1 IAKCRTI
8 LNRFEA
14 MIKKICPVYETI
26 VGSLVEQQ
34 QAEKK
39 IQSLRKLLN
48 QYEYE
53 NYVLDNPTVTDAEYD
68 AKLQEIRELEEA
80 VPELETPNSPTQRV
94 GGKPLDDFVKVE
106 HHVPMLSLG
115 NAFNESDLRDF
126 DRRIK
131 NLIDESVQYVCE
143 LKIDGLAVSVTY
155 ENGQF
160 VRGATRGDGT

>member
-1 IAKCRTI
+1 D
-8 LNRFEA
+8 
-14 MIKKICPVYETI
+14 
-26 VGSLVEQQ
+26 QQ

-53 NYVLDNPTVTDAEYD
+53 YYVLDNPTVPDAEYD
-68 AKLQEIRELEEA
+68 AKLQELRELEEA
-80 VPELETPNSPTQRV
+80 FPELVTPNSPTQRV
-94 GGKPLDDFVKVE
+94 GGKPLDAFVKVE

-143 LKIDGLAVSVTY
+143 LKIDGLRCQLRMKMVNSFAGLLGVMEQRGKILRVTC
-155 ENGQF
+155 
-160 VRGATRGDGT
+160 